1 MNPEHI
7 TACRKKLQTLFT
19 DNVEYV
25 KRGAV
30 GKYNNC
36 YLRMS
41 NNLYNDGTND
51 WEMIRTKK
59 AMAVANAIDKVER
72 ARKEQGFADIVKGLH
87 VYGGKLV
94 RPKELYVIKAK

>member
-59 AMAVANAIDKVER
+59 AIAVANAIDKVER
-72 ARKEQGFADIVKGLH
+72 ARKEKGFSDIVKGLH

-94 RPKELYVIKAK
+94 RPKELYVIKVK